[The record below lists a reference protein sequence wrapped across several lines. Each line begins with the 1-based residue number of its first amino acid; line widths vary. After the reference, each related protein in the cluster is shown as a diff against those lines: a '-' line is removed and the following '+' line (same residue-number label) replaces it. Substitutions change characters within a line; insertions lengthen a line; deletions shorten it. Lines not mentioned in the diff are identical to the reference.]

1 MPRKVFDPVKAQK
14 AAVNIIKTKLTKG
27 KALAGLSV
35 SEKERLEK
43 MVKKKS
49 AVIKKI
55 AKKLIPKIKT
65 KEKERLAKLRG
76 GTK

>member
-1 MPRKVFDPVKAQK
+1 MQVEWEDAWIETEDHLIDQ
-14 AAVNIIKTKLTKG
+14 
-27 KALAGLSV
+27 
-35 SEKERLEK
+35 
-43 MVKKKS
+43 
-49 AVIKKI
+49 